1 MRHFGFGVIAALGA
15 CCSVG
20 MAGAQGLT
28 DPTRPPDAAVPMGAA
43 VPAGDISEAT
53 GAPVLQSVLQS
64 RDRRYAMI
72 SGKTYSVGQSVG
84 GARITAIS
92 EGEVT
97 LHDSNGKTVL
107 KLYPDVKKTPV
118 QEKAAQ
124 KVPARKAPSAARAKK
139 AEATKKKESGS

>member
-1 MRHFGFGVIAALGA
+1 MRHFGFGVIAALCA

-28 DPTRPPDAAVPMGAA
+28 DPTRPPDAVAPAEAA
-43 VPAGDISEAT
+43 VPAGGMAEAT

-84 GARITAIS
+84 GARIMAIT

-97 LHDSNGKTVL
+97 LQDVSGKTVL

-118 QEKAAQ
+118 QEMTVQ
-124 KVPARKAPSAARAKK
+124 KVPARKASSAARVKK
-139 AEATKKKESGS
+139 AETTKKKESGS

>member
-15 CCSVG
+15 CCGIG

-28 DPTRPPDAAVPMGAA
+28 DPTRPPDAVVPSGAA
-43 VPAGDISEAT
+43 SPAVGEAAET

-64 RDRRYAMI
+64 KDRRYAMI

-84 GARITAIS
+84 GARIVAIT
-92 EGEVT
+92 EAEVT
-97 LHDSNGKTVL
+97 LRDANGKTVL

-118 QEKAAQ
+118 QEKAAP
-124 KVPARKAPSAARAKK
+124 KAPARKASSAARAKK
-139 AEATKKKESGS
+139 AGTTKKKESGS